1 MVTRTLENND
11 KTMMA
16 GIIFLAAMLLLSG
29 NARAVWSDPKGI
41 SRTDSQG
48 PVTVTATYMPPDKT
62 TDEIRFAVR
71 LNTHSVD
78 LDRYR
83 LEDFAFIRFDGGDEH
98 KSIGTTRQGS
108 GHHVTEALRF
118 AGPFPKGAG
127 EMSLIIRDLGGVTE
141 RTLKWKLPFE

>member
-1 MVTRTLENND
+1 MVTRTLESND

-29 NARAVWSDPKGI
+29 NARVVWSDVKGL

-48 PVTVTATYMPPDKT
+48 PVTVTAAYVPPDKA
-62 TDEIRFAVR
+62 TDEIRFTVR
-71 LNTHSVD
+71 LNTHSVN

-83 LEDFAFIRFDGGDEH
+83 LEDFAFIRFDGGAEH

-108 GHHVTEALRF
+108 GHHVTETLRF

-127 EMSLIIRDLGGVTE
+127 EMFLIIRNLGGVTE